1 MGSPMTPFFVP
12 QTTSVIKSVQSG
24 TISLGLSANS
34 TTLTLLSEVVL
45 AKSFCLYNGLQT
57 GDTYAYSS
65 ATTSSGADFTGIKLS
80 SSSTLQCFR
89 QGASVGIGITAP
101 ITYYTVV
108 EYN

>member
-1 MGSPMTPFFVP
+1 MGNPMTPFLISP
-12 QTTSVIKSVQSG
+12 TASPIKSIQSG
-24 TISLGLSANS
+24 TISLAASATS
-34 TTLTLLSEVVL
+34 TTLTLSSEVVL
-45 AKSFCLYNGLQT
+45 AKSFCIYNGLQT
-57 GDTYAYSS
+57 GDQYAYSS

-89 QGASVGIGITAP
+89 QGAAVGLSITAP